1 MRAARQIETSRQREN
16 AEPGYFSDGL
26 SMHSHRSAQ
35 GVATPKMASRPY
47 RVQGREH
54 TLPEL
59 IEETRAR
66 IRHVQA
72 ELRIT
77 DDKERRRK
85 LEASL
90 DIKLVFLAKLKSEQA
105 AQ

>member
-1 MRAARQIETSRQREN
+1 MRAARQIETARQREN

-35 GVATPKMASRPY
+35 GAQSPKMASKPY
-47 RVQGREH
+47 RIVGRKH

-72 ELRIT
+72 ELRVT

-90 DIKLVFLAKLKSEQA
+90 DIKLMFLARL
-105 AQ
+105 